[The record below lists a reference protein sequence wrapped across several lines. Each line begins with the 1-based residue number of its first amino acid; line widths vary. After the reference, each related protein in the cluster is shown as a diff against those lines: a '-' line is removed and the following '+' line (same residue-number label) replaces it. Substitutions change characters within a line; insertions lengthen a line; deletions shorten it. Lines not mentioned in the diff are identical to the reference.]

1 AQMDKVTQQNAA
13 NAEESASAS
22 EELSAQAASMQE
34 VVAQLVA
41 VVGGKTSRTG
51 SSAAKQTAESPKVA
65 NLSRAAHPSEHGTG
79 KPHGFGRSDEPF
91 HKIAH
96 GDAKAKP
103 KATPKSAAHKAIP
116 LDPHEDDLKAF
127 NG

>member
-1 AQMDKVTQQNAA
+1 MTKQNAA

-41 VVGGKTSRTG
+41 VVGGKTLRTG
-51 SSAAKQTAESPKVA
+51 GSASKQMAQSPKVTLPA
-65 NLSRAAHPSEHGTG
+65 EQATG

-91 HKIAH
+91 HKIAR
-96 GDAKAKP
+96 GDAKAEL
-103 KATPKSAAHKAIP
+103 KATAASAAHKAIP
-116 LDPHEDDLKAF
+116 LDPREDDLKDF